1 MKRRRFL
8 MTSAGVMLGATAS
21 LNGRPVKGAKCQVRR
36 LSSKAGAGENVGPLQ
51 FDLTA
56 EERWPIRGLDPVL
69 HVGGV
74 AVESYQ
80 FANAENTVLRF
91 TCYDS
96 SGIPDNA
103 GMFMQYG
110 DDQSTRTE
118 FPNFRWNAIQ

>member
-1 MKRRRFL
+1 MKRRQFL
-8 MTSAGVMLGATAS
+8 MTSAGLMLGVAALS
-21 LNGRPVKGAKCQVRR
+21 AKPVKGAKCQVRR
-36 LSSKAGAGENVGPLQ
+36 LNSKSSLGENIGPLT

-69 HVGGV
+69 HIGGV

-91 TCYDS
+91 TCYDAS
-96 SGIPDNA
+96 NIADNA
-103 GMFMQYG
+103 SMFLQYG